1 MTTISQKP
9 IEYPSELISRI
20 CSYVYA
26 ACLPPDP
33 AQSSLDPLFVSEVNY
48 GIPTSLPSSI
58 PQSHWS
64 EQASRHTLA
73 SLCLVNH
80 TWYEAAKPWLW
91 KKLEVRLPRTWLS
104 LVEEIAWNHE
114 EETVDQVME
123 QTVKAAAKA
132 AAMTRQ
138 LGNVADK
145 EEAQRLEECIL
156 NSIAIPEDETN
167 PPDEAVPIELLSP
180 MASREPSPRRYRPKS
195 KSPARWELVRSIGNA
210 LQNVL
215 ERRDPGVY
223 VPTPHDPSPGR
234 FVQHLDFNHFR
245 TIGMRRSVDE
255 GVNSRFVTGDRVEAL
270 LKEMPNLTAFGATE
284 YMDGALTLP
293 VLKELFLRGSPS
305 RGRGRPA
312 RGRALIDLDDAE
324 EDDRDRRRQCRELEA
339 LDFTGC
345 VSAVFVN
352 ALTEFV
358 TVHLLPPA
366 ESESGR
372 GDDAHRD
379 LRRLSMEEP
388 LIFPGMQRLGLRGVK
403 SVLPHILAPFVLSF
417 PSLTHLDLS
426 GTRATPDL
434 LSALGESTTVRLRS
448 LALARC
454 VRLTSESIRDFLVNS
469 PVASQLTELN
479 LYGDATFNSSLNA
492 EDLSVIFTR
501 APCFVNGALVYLDLS
516 NAPLSWEILEVCPP
530 QPSLRSLGLSHISD
544 LPIRDVTEF
553 VRIKAVNVEVL
564 TLVGTC
570 PELDCGLRPGAG
582 SVPTRGSTRQ
592 SCLTLHAAL
601 ITPLCTPPF
610 SLCLSLTPTEPKPPP
625 TKLRVIELST
635 IMLSGLGVGAESWR
649 IIRSKGGRG
658 WYVDTSKGWVTGP
671 SQNNNKGFCWNLSP
685 DHPLRTEMEK
695 LSDAN
700 GNVSSGVGWHA
711 RKMEV
716 LHGCGMLGREDGLY
730 GAVSFAYQ
738 G

>member
-1 MTTISQKP
+1 MTTATTL
-9 IEYPSELISRI
+9 IEYPSEILSRI
-20 CSYVYA
+20 CSHIYS
-26 ACLPPDP
+26 ACLPALPS
-33 AQSSLDPLFVSEVNY
+33 QSSLDPLFVSEVNY
-48 GIPTSLPSSI
+48 GVPTSLPSSL

-64 EQASRHTLA
+64 EQASRQTLA
-73 SLCLVNH
+73 TLCLVNH
-80 TWYEAAKPWLW
+80 AWYEAAKPWLW

-104 LVEEIAWNHE
+104 LVDEIAWNHE
-114 EETVDQVME
+114 EETVDRVME
-123 QTVKAAAKA
+123 QTVKAAAMA

-138 LGNVADK
+138 LGNMADK

-156 NSIAIPEDETN
+156 DSIAIPHEEAN
-167 PPDEAVPIELLSP
+167 PPDDAIPFELLSP

-195 KSPARWELVRSIGNA
+195 KSPARWELVRSISNA

-215 ERRDPGVY
+215 ERREPGVY

-255 GVNSRFVTGDRVEAL
+255 GVNSRFVTGDRVEAV

-293 VLKELFLRGSPS
+293 VLKELFLRGFPS

-312 RGRALIDLDDAE
+312 RGRALVDLDDAE

-339 LDFTGC
+339 IDFTGC

-358 TVHLLPPA
+358 TAHLLPPV
-366 ESESGR
+366 ESDWGR
-372 GDDAHRD
+372 GDDAQRE
-379 LRRLSMEEP
+379 LRRLSLEEP

-403 SVLPHILAPFVLSF
+403 SVLPHILTPFVLSF

-434 LSALGESTTVRLRS
+434 LYALGASTTVQLRS

-454 VRLTSESIRDFLVNS
+454 VRLTSESIKAFLVDS
-469 PVASQLTELN
+469 PVTSQLTELN

-492 EDLSVIFTR
+492 EDLMVIIQR
-501 APCFVNGALVYLDLS
+501 APCFLDGGLVYLDLS
-516 NAPLSWEILEVCPP
+516 NAPLNQQILDACSP
-530 QPSLRSLGLSHISD
+530 QPSLRSLGLSHITD
-544 LPIRDVTEF
+544 LPIRVVAEF

-570 PELDCGLRPGAG
+570 PELDCGLRPGVG

-601 ITPLCTPPF
+601 ITPLCTPPLSF
-610 SLCLSLTPTEPKPPP
+610 SLSLTPAQGKPPP

-635 IMLSGLGVGAESWR
+635 IMLGGLGVGADSWR
-649 IIRSKGGRG
+649 IIRSKGGKG

-671 SQNNNKGFCWNLSP
+671 NETNRGFCWNLKH
-685 DHPLRTEMEK
+685 DHPLRNELQK